1 MKIGV
6 YFRETNPQ
14 AGGGFTFESSLVE
27 TLISKDFSTPH
38 DITFLGPEGELL
50 ERVRRSGFAV
60 TSIPTQLVGRLTMK
74 AHAMLGQL
82 RAKTRTLS
90 AGMMGSSLETL
101 ARDSQIDVLWSLG
114 PGVPSM
120 EIPYWVTVW
129 DLQHRKQPWFPEV
142 SEGQVW
148 KGREDYYSQALRRAT
163 RVIAANAAGRSELE
177 FFYQVPPERI
187 VCAPHPL
194 PGWVHQ
200 VDESPVENLPFEDF
214 VFYPAQFWPHK
225 NHVALLKAMRL
236 LAEEGENIGLVLVG
250 SDTGNLAYIQE
261 IIAELNLS
269 HRVRIE
275 GFVEREQ
282 LAYLYRHALAVAY
295 VSLFGPENLPP
306 LESFAF
312 GTPVIAGNVDGAA
325 EQFGGAALLVDPTDP
340 RDIAQ
345 AIRSIYTDEE
355 TRRRLVADGHRI
367 AEQRTT
373 KRFIETVLSSID
385 EFAAIRSCWP
395 GG

>member
-6 YFRETNPQ
+6 YFRETDPQ
-14 AGGGFTFESSLVE
+14 AGGSFTFESSLVE

-38 DITFLGPEGELL
+38 DIAFLGPEGELL
-50 ERVRRSGFAV
+50 ERARRSGYAV
-60 TSIPTQLVGRLTMK
+60 TSIPTRLVGRLTMK

-82 RAKTRTLS
+82 RARTRTLS
-90 AGMMGSSLETL
+90 AGMMGNSLETL
-101 ARDSQIDVLWSLG
+101 VRDSQIDVLWSLE
-114 PGVPSM
+114 PVVPSM

-148 KGREDYYSQALRRAT
+148 KRREDHYSQVLRRAT
-163 RVIAANAAGRSELE
+163 RVIVGNAAGRSELE
-177 FFYQVPPERI
+177 LFYQVPPERI
-187 VCAPHPL
+187 VCAPQPV
-194 PGWVHQ
+194 PRWVHQ
-200 VDESPVENLPFEDF
+200 VDESPVENLPFEHF
-214 VFYPAQFWPHK
+214 VLYPARFWPHK
-225 NHVALLKAMRL
+225 NHVALLEAMRL
-236 LAEEGENIGLVLVG
+236 LEEEGENIGLVLVG
-250 SDTGNLAYIQE
+250 SDAGNLAYTQRVIM
-261 IIAELNLS
+261 ELNLT

-325 EQFGGAALLVDPTDP
+325 EQFGEAALLVDPTDP

-373 KRFIETVLSSID
+373 KRFIETVLCSID
-385 EFAAIRSCWP
+385 EFEAIRSCWP
-395 GG
+395 GS